1 VSQHIKSECGGVRWK
16 DSFATLGRFDLV
28 DVVES
33 DDPKQVEKAAML
45 IGAYG
50 HSTTDEGITMDEE
63 AFNLSLR
70 KFLKHFGVTAQR
82 EVEKAVYAALKSGK
96 LQGTETLK
104 ARAKLEIA
112 GLETDAFVEGDITLA

>member
-1 VSQHIKSECGGVRWK
+1 MSQHIKSACPGVRWK
-16 DSFATLGRFDLV
+16 DSFATLGRCDVV
-28 DVVES
+28 DVIEL

-45 IGAYG
+45 IRAYG

-82 EVEKAVYAALKSGK
+82 EVEKAVYAALKSGR
-96 LQGTETLK
+96 LHGTETLK
-104 ARAKLEIA
+104 AHATLEIA
-112 GLETDAFVEGDITLA
+112 GLETDALVEGDITLA